1 MVEMKRKALT
11 TRKEF
16 EESLNVSVVGL
27 KTAERNR
34 KKYIKQ
40 LGEIYFE
47 YAGKWALYEMFLTKE
62 IRETGGL
69 SRKTFMNSNIK

>member
-1 MVEMKRKALT
+1 MKRKALI
-11 TRKEF
+11 TRREF
-16 EESLNVSVVGL
+16 ENSLNVGVVGI
-27 KTAERNR
+27 KKASQNR

-47 YAGKWALYEMFLTKE
+47 YAGKWSLYEMFLTKE